1 MSSLKRIAGAFV
13 LLFTIV
19 LAVALTLLTLV
30 GTDAAMSDREI
41 YLRAAIA
48 VLASAGIT
56 GILIMLCKVSV
67 ITISR
72 LLKHLLGWIT
82 IQTVRKA
89 IMDYSI
95 TVQATGIASI
105 EGSLVV
111 GLEIGSEAGV
121 KVGEQFVV
129 SNATNQQTL
138 GVVEVFRLYE
148 GSSVCKVIDW
158 TNDKFWSALELR
170 MDQDPSFPTG
180 VAITR
185 DSQEDALLQS
195 LQNLLASWRG

>member
-1 MSSLKRIAGAFV
+1 
-13 LLFTIV
+13 
-19 LAVALTLLTLV
+19 
-30 GTDAAMSDREI
+30 
-41 YLRAAIA
+41 
-48 VLASAGIT
+48 
-56 GILIMLCKVSV
+56 
-67 ITISR
+67 
-72 LLKHLLGWIT
+72 
-82 IQTVRKA
+82 
-89 IMDYSI
+89 MDYSI

-111 GLEIGSEAGV
+111 GLEIGSESGV

-138 GVVEVFRLYE
+138 GVVGVFRLYE
-148 GSSVCKVIDW
+148 ASSVCKVIDW

-170 MDQDPSFPTG
+170 MEQDPSFPTG

>member
-1 MSSLKRIAGAFV
+1 MKRIAGAFV

-19 LAVALTLLTLV
+19 LAIALTLLTLV

-48 VLASAGIT
+48 VLVSVGVA
-56 GILIMLCKVSV
+56 GILIMLYKVSM

-72 LLKHLLGWIT
+72 LLKQLLGWIT

-89 IMDYSI
+89 IMDYNI

-111 GLEIGSEAGV
+111 GLETGAEAGV
-121 KVGEQFVV
+121 RVGEQFVV

-185 DSQEDALLQS
+185 YSQEGALLQS
-195 LQNLLASWRG
+195 LQNLLESWRG